1 MLSMEKQLQE
11 FIHTLKEKTEALE
24 THKNAAF
31 FDASVSGDEKYYK
44 KYEALELEHSRL
56 LAQKEPF
63 QFLSETKDHESIRD
77 PLLKRQ
83 AKILYLVHL
92 PHQVPGQLTERMIRL
107 ETLVDQ
113 KYTMFRTEV
122 NGRRMTDNQV
132 EELLET
138 STDSREVQQAWEASK
153 EVGRLVETDVL
164 QLVKLRNEAARLLGY
179 DNYHQ
184 MSLMLSEQDPHEVST
199 LFDTLDDLTRKA
211 FRQEK
216 QAIDEFLA
224 RKFSISPEQLRPWHY
239 QDRFFQEAPK
249 IYQVDLD
256 RYFEGKDLDALT
268 REYFASI
275 GMDIAP
281 LLQRSDL
288 YEKPGKNQHAFCIN
302 IDRKD
307 DIRVLC
313 NIRPSQRWMNTMLH
327 EFGHAV
333 YELYYDAQLPF
344 FLREPAHTFTT
355 EAVAMFFGRLAGRPA
370 WMHAMG
376 LMDAAEA
383 SRLAPGL
390 KKMQTSAQLVFS
402 RWALVM
408 FRFEKALYE
417 NPDQDLNTLWWEL
430 VSRYQ
435 GLTPPAN
442 TDYPHWA
449 SKIHVATA
457 PCYYHNYLLGE
468 LLASQFHRSITNHI
482 LKMPMESNPA
492 FHGNAAIGEF
502 FKERVFAPGASLPWA
517 EMIQQATGE
526 PLNPSWY
533 AAQFVPDQQA

>member
-1 MLSMEKQLQE
+1 MEKPLQE
-11 FIHTLKEKTEALE
+11 FIKTLQGKFEALE
-24 THKNAAF
+24 TPKNAAF
-31 FDASVSGDEKYYK
+31 FDASVSGEAKYFQ
-44 KYEALELEHSRL
+44 KYEALELEHARL
-56 LAQKEPF
+56 LAQQDSF
-63 QFLSETKDHESIRD
+63 QFLSEARDPDAIRD
-77 PLLKRQ
+77 PLLRRQ
-83 AKILYLVHL
+83 ARILYLVHL
-92 PHQVPGQLTERMIRL
+92 PHQVPERLTGEMIRL
-107 ETLVDQ
+107 ETMVEQ
-113 KYTMFRTEV
+113 KFTMFRAEV

-132 EELLET
+132 EALLET

-153 EVGRLVETDVL
+153 EVGRLVEADVL

-184 MSLMLSEQDPHEVST
+184 MSLMLSEQDPQEVAT
-199 LFDTLDDLTRKA
+199 LFDTLDGLTRKA
-211 FRQEK
+211 FMQEK
-216 QAIDEFLA
+216 QAIDDFLA
-224 RKFSISPEQLRPWHY
+224 GKFNLSPEQLRPWHY
-239 QDRFFQEAPK
+239 QDRFFQEVPK

-256 RYFEGKDLDALT
+256 RFYEGRDLEALT
-268 REYFASI
+268 RIYFAGI
-275 GMDIAP
+275 GMDIST

-302 IDRKD
+302 IDRKQ

-333 YELYYDAQLPF
+333 YELFYDARLPF

-355 EAVAMFFGRLAGRPA
+355 EAVAMFFGRLTGNPA

-376 LMDAAEA
+376 LMDAGEA
-383 SRLAPGL
+383 SRLAPEL
-390 KKMQTSAQLVFS
+390 KKMQTTAQLVFS
-402 RWALVM
+402 RWAQVM

-417 NPDQDLNTLWWEL
+417 DPGQDLNALWWEL

-442 TDYPHWA
+442 TNYPHWA

-468 LLASQFHRSITNHI
+468 LLASQFHHSITSRI
-482 LKMPMESNPA
+482 LQAPMEPDLA
-492 FHGNAAIGEF
+492 FHGNTAIGDF
-502 FKERVFAPGASLPWA
+502 FKERVFAPGASLSW
-517 EMIQQATGE
+517 EKMIQQATGE
-526 PLNPSWY
+526 PLNPAWY
-533 AAQFVPDQQA
+533 AAQFVPGHQV